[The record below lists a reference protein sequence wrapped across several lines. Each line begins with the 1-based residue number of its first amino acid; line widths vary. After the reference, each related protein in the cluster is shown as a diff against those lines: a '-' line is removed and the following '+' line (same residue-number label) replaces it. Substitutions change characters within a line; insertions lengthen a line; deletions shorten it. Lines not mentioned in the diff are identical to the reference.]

1 MTESVFDKSIACGQL
16 IEKMFRESGEVVEVT
31 VDPRLGINDIV
42 FTSDRY
48 RRAHISIVDARTIK
62 NVWMLHVTVFPHYND
77 PSPIYGFDIV
87 AGPNKVSGAFHDFS
101 PAGDPTSFM
110 WLWYNAQVHGLEW
123 NKPRELP
130 EWAKQIFSPS
140 IVAIGSVGADEL
152 TDFIKVGLTN
162 LNFYLRNIGKDQQ
175 DVADFHMAQDR
186 YCYYQRQNP
195 HTPKVLV
202 KLGFNESEAIHFV
215 NSTLFPLFTDQSPSI
230 NFS

>member
-1 MTESVFDKSIACGQL
+1 MTESVFDQSIACAHE
-16 IEKMFRESGEVVEVT
+16 IEKYFKESGEVVEVT
-31 VDPRLGINDIV
+31 LDDRLGIKDIV
-42 FTSDRY
+42 FTSAQY
-48 RRAHISIVDARTIK
+48 RRAHLSIVDARNEK

-110 WLWYNAQVHGLEW
+110 WLWYNARVDGLEW
-123 NKPRELP
+123 NKKRELP
-130 EWAKQIFSPS
+130 EWARQIFSRS
-140 IVAIGSVGADEL
+140 IVAIGAVGPEEL
-152 TDFIKVGLTN
+152 AEFIKVGLNN
-162 LNFYLRNIGKDQQ
+162 LKFYLNNVGYDQQ

-202 KLGFNESEAIHFV
+202 KLGFNEAEAVNFV
-215 NSTLFPLFTDQSPSI
+215 NNTLFPLSTS
-230 NFS
+230 

>member
-1 MTESVFDKSIACGQL
+1 MMTESVFEKSIECAWQINKL
-16 IEKMFRESGEVVEVT
+16 FNETGEVVEVFK
-31 VDPRLGINDIV
+31 DERLGINDIV
-42 FTSDRY
+42 FASDRY
-48 RRAHISIVDARTIK
+48 RIAHISIVDARTTK

-101 PAGDPTSFM
+101 PSGDPTSFM

-130 EWAKQIFSPS
+130 EWATQIFSRS
-140 IVAIGSVGADEL
+140 IVAIGAVGTDEL

-162 LNFYLRNIGKDQQ
+162 LTFYLNNIGKEQQ
-175 DVADFHMAQDR
+175 DVANFHMAQDR

-202 KLGFNESEAIHFV
+202 KLGFNEIEARDFV
-215 NSTLFPLFTDQSPSI
+215 NNTLFPLFI
-230 NFS
+230 E

>member
-101 PAGDPTSFM
+101 PAGDPRSFM
-110 WLWYNAQVHGLEW
+110 WLWYNARVHGLEW
-123 NKPRELP
+123 NRKRELP
-130 EWAKQIFSPS
+130 EWARQIFSPS
-140 IVAIGSVGADEL
+140 IVAIGTVSPEEL
-152 TDFIKVGLTN
+152 EDFIKVGVDHLQ
-162 LNFYLRNIGKDQQ
+162 FYLKNIGKDQESG
-175 DVADFHMAQDR
+175 ADFHMAQDR

-195 HTPKVLV
+195 HTPRVLV
-202 KLGFNESEAIHFV
+202 NLGFNEQEARNFV
-215 NSTLFPLFTDQSPSI
+215 NQTLFPLSAT
-230 NFS
+230 